1 MVASDQLCDP
11 QDVIG
16 FDRLEAHLAGREVAE
31 ESSLG
36 LPAKTTCDQVCD
48 LGDDERRDDQGSG
61 MSLQQ
66 LKARLVMS
74 VVAVHIGVKR
84 PGVNDERYRPAP
96 R

>member
-1 MVASDQLCDP
+1 
-11 QDVIG
+11 
-16 FDRLEAHLAGREVAE
+16 
-31 ESSLG
+31 
-36 LPAKTTCDQVCD
+36 
-48 LGDDERRDDQGSG
+48 

-74 VVAVHIGVKR
+74 VVAVHVGVER

>member
-1 MVASDQLCDP
+1 VVARDQLCDP
-11 QDVIG
+11 QCVHAV
-16 FDRLEAHLAGREVAE
+16 DRLQAHLAGREVTK

-36 LPAKTTCDQVCD
+36 LPTEMTCDQVCD
-48 LGDDERRDDQGSG
+48 LGNDEGRDDQGAG

-74 VVAVHIGVKR
+74 VVTVHIGVER
-84 PGVNDERYRPAP
+84 SSINDERYRPAP